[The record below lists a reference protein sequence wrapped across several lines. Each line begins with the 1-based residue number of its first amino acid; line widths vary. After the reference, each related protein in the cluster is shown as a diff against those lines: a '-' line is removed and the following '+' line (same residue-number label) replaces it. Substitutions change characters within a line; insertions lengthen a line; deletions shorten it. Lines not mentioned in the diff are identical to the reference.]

1 MPVPNGFEPLDIAA
15 RWGVDDAPDFVMHS
29 GPIYVRE
36 DGGMPQLGFE
46 VLPHMCNP
54 GGVCHGGLLMTVLD
68 NAFVFILH
76 ATLKQPVYLPSIS
89 CNFDFLAPAHL
100 GEWVETS
107 GSCTKPYKTH
117 RLCFRCAFG
126 AGWAG
131 AAGQRYFPHHR
142 KNSSRHVSKHRL
154 TRAAHFSISSPRSG
168 VGSIV

>member
-1 MPVPNGFEPLDIAA
+1 MSVPEGFELLDIAA

-36 DGGMPQLGFE
+36 DGSMPKLGFE

-76 ATLKQPVYLPSIS
+76 ATLKRPVYMPSIS

-107 GSCTKPYKTH
+107 GSCTKYTKRTGFVSGALLGPDGPV
-117 RLCFRCAFG
+117 LQGSGIFRITERT
-126 AGWAG
+126 
-131 AAGQRYFPHHR
+131 AAD
-142 KNSSRHVSKHRL
+142 VSAN
-154 TRAAHFSISSPRSG
+154 TA
-168 VGSIV
+168 

>member
-1 MPVPNGFEPLDIAA
+1 MPVPEGFEPLDIAA

-36 DGGMPQLGFE
+36 DGSMPQLGFE

-100 GEWVETS
+100 GEWVETN
-107 GSCTKPYKTH
+107 GSCTKHTKRTGFVSGTLLGPDGPV
-117 RLCFRCAFG
+117 LQGSGIFRITERT
-126 AGWAG
+126 
-131 AAGQRYFPHHR
+131 AADMSA
-142 KNSSRHVSKHRL
+142 N
-154 TRAAHFSISSPRSG
+154 TA
-168 VGSIV
+168 

>member
-1 MPVPNGFEPLDIAA
+1 MPVPEGFEPLDIAA

-36 DGGMPQLGFE
+36 DGSMPELGFE

-100 GEWVETS
+100 GEWVETR
-107 GSCTKPYKTH
+107 GSCTKYTKRTGFVSGALLGPDGPV
-117 RLCFRCAFG
+117 LQGSGIFRITERT
-126 AGWAG
+126 
-131 AAGQRYFPHHR
+131 AADMSA
-142 KNSSRHVSKHRL
+142 N
-154 TRAAHFSISSPRSG
+154 TA
-168 VGSIV
+168 

>member
-1 MPVPNGFEPLDIAA
+1 MPVPEGFEPHDIAA

-36 DGGMPQLGFE
+36 DGSMPQLGFE

-107 GSCTKPYKTH
+107 GSCTKYTKRTGFVSGALLGPDGPVVQASGI
-117 RLCFRCAFG
+117 FRITEQSVTDLPANT
-126 AGWAG
+126 A
-131 AAGQRYFPHHR
+131 
-142 KNSSRHVSKHRL
+142 
-154 TRAAHFSISSPRSG
+154 
-168 VGSIV
+168 

>member
-1 MPVPNGFEPLDIAA
+1 MPVPEGFEPLDIAA

-36 DGGMPQLGFE
+36 DGSMPELGFE

-100 GEWVETS
+100 GEWVETR
-107 GSCTKPYKTH
+107 GSCTKYTKRTGFVSGALLGPDGPVLQGSGIFRITEKT
-117 RLCFRCAFG
+117 AADMFG
-126 AGWAG
+126 NTA
-131 AAGQRYFPHHR
+131 
-142 KNSSRHVSKHRL
+142 
-154 TRAAHFSISSPRSG
+154 
-168 VGSIV
+168 

>member
-1 MPVPNGFEPLDIAA
+1 MPVPEGFEPLDIAA
-15 RWGVDDAPDFVMHS
+15 RLGRDAADFITHS
-29 GPIYVRE
+29 GPIYLRE
-36 DGGMPQLGFE
+36 DGSMPQLGFE

-107 GSCTKPYKTH
+107 GSCTKHTTRTGFVSGALLGPDGPV
-117 RLCFRCAFG
+117 LQGSGIFRITERT
-126 AGWAG
+126 
-131 AAGQRYFPHHR
+131 AADMSA
-142 KNSSRHVSKHRL
+142 N
-154 TRAAHFSISSPRSG
+154 TA
-168 VGSIV
+168 

>member
-1 MPVPNGFEPLDIAA
+1 MPVPEGFEPLDIAA

-36 DGGMPQLGFE
+36 DGSMPKLGFE

-76 ATLKQPVYLPSIS
+76 ATLKRPVYLPSIS

-107 GSCTKPYKTH
+107 GSCTKHTKRTGFVSGALLGPDGPVLQGSGIFRITEKT
-117 RLCFRCAFG
+117 AADMFG
-126 AGWAG
+126 NTA
-131 AAGQRYFPHHR
+131 
-142 KNSSRHVSKHRL
+142 
-154 TRAAHFSISSPRSG
+154 
-168 VGSIV
+168 